1 MRGTLVWLVV
11 VVTLACSAGA
21 GAPTSGPAPA
31 AGTGPA
37 TSAAPP
43 AASPP
48 PRDSLKVAYG
58 ATTGLMVPTY
68 VAVTEGFLARY
79 GIDAEITYTQGSR
92 VGVPAIMAGELDV
105 LQTAGPAVY
114 AAQLGGGDIFWAAE
128 LIDKLVFSI
137 MAVPDILRI
146 EDLQGKRLA
155 VSGVGTSSDTTA
167 RLVISRAGLRPGE
180 DVPLVI
186 AGGMAEIGTLLRDHL
201 VDAGVT
207 SFPVTT
213 QLKRLGFTEL
223 VNLGDLD
230 FPYPHTGLA
239 IRRSWAEANRDLAVR
254 VLLGVMD
261 ATVAVKSDRAL
272 AVRAVSTLLDSS
284 DTELLAADYDGY
296 VKYLREVPTPGV
308 RAARAALEELAPNNP
323 AAAATSPERLVDASF
338 VEAAAA
344 RRR

>member
-1 MRGTLVWLVV
+1 MRSALVWLVLAV
-11 VVTLACSAGA
+11 MLACSPG
-21 GAPTSGPAPA
+21 GGGPAPA
-31 AGTGPA
+31 AGTSPA
-37 TSAAPP
+37 TDAAPSP
-43 AASPP
+43 APP

-137 MAVPDILRI
+137 MTAPDILRV

-180 DVPLVI
+180 DVPLVT

-239 IRRSWAEANRDLAVR
+239 MRRSWAEVHRDLAVR
-254 VLLGVMD
+254 VLRGLMD
-261 ATVAVKSDRAL
+261 ATAAVKRDRAL
-272 AVRAVSTLLDSS
+272 AVRAVSALLDSS

-308 RAARAALEELAPNNP
+308 RAARAALDELAPNNP
-323 AAAATSPERLVDASF
+323 AAAAADPARLVDASF
-338 VEAAAA
+338 VEEAAA
-344 RRR
+344 RRH